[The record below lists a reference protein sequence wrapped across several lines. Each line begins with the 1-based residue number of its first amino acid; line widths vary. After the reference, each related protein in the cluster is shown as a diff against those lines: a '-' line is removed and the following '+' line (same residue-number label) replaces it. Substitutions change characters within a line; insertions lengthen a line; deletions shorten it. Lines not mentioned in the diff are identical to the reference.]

1 MVSNDDP
8 SICEKIRRTNRI
20 VSVTIVCRFV
30 DESKADAPFKPM
42 PFKPMQIQSHPF
54 LRMKNMPLFFCVLVA
69 AIGVQLSAQSS
80 KQHPWLSG
88 APGEFVRL
96 IDRGNVNILVDDDR
110 VRKAGKTALTV
121 FQFSV
126 DYDFKFRHQLI
137 GYDDEAQTW
146 QAKIVAWMDQPKV
159 KLDHKVFF
167 QSTFTPL
174 LPWESKL
181 LRHEFDHVAIS
192 TDPRLIKII
201 KRSLQQRRQWIAK
214 WKQATAPTE
223 PEIRQNIL
231 ETFTAEVRSLEQLVQ
246 TQYDYLDSESN
257 QGISAIHSRSEF
269 FKGLYSIQGLD
280 RCSYAL
286 DDVMRQYVKD
296 KLSIESIQKEVEGH
310 YLFLNP

>member
-1 MVSNDDP
+1 MS
-8 SICEKIRRTNRI
+8 EKNRRTNRI
-20 VSVTIVCRFV
+20 VGVTICRFV
-30 DESKADAPFKPM
+30 DESTAAATAPVKPV
-42 PFKPMQIQSHPF
+42 QIQSNPF
-54 LRMKNMPLFFCVLVA
+54 LRMKTMPLFFYVLVA
-69 AIGVQLSAQSS
+69 ATGVALLAQSS
-80 KQHPWLSG
+80 MPQPWIAE

-137 GYDDEAQTW
+137 GYDRESQTW
-146 QAKIVAWMDQPKV
+146 QAKIVAWMDQPKI

-167 QSTFTPL
+167 QSTFAPA

-192 TDPRLIKII
+192 TDPRMLKLI

-223 PEIRQNIL
+223 LEIRQNIM
-231 ETFTAEVRSLEQLVQ
+231 ETLTAEVRSFEQLVQ
-246 TQYDYLDSESN
+246 SQYDYLDRESN
-257 QGISAIHSRSEF
+257 QGISAIHSRTDF
-269 FKGLYSIQGLD
+269 FKGLYSIEGLD
-280 RCSYAL
+280 RCKYVL
-286 DDVMRQYVKD
+286 DDAMREYVKF
-296 KLSIESIQKEVEGH
+296 KLSTISIQKEVEGH